1 MNLAAQLAQGLGA
14 LSVDSNEAQRLNLI
28 NYLALLQKWNKVYNL
43 TAVREPERMLT
54 HHVLDSLAVLP
65 ALGGLA
71 TGSRILD
78 VGSGG
83 GLPGI
88 PLAIVRPDWDVTVLE
103 PNQKKASFLRQAGA
117 ELALGNLVIAQQRV
131 EDFPPKGAF
140 DLVISRAFAELG
152 DFLRAAAPFVAPKG
166 RIAAMKGVY
175 PDEEIAQLG
184 PVSAARLRVIRLEV
198 PGLDAERHLLIFS
211 DQS

>member
-184 PVSAARLRVIRLEV
+184 PESAARLRVIRLEV